1 MSTNTGSSPRGRGKL
16 SIGVS
21 FRVVLGLIPAWAG
34 KTGTRAPRLP
44 RGPAHPRV
52 GGENQSA
59 RSGTPTKSGSSP
71 RGRGKLVLCLPSCV
85 VTVAHPRVGGENEV
99 TCVGVAGVGGSS
111 PRGRGKRDRRRER
124 RTLWRLIPAWAGKTA
139 VPRCRT
145 SRRPAHPRVGGEN
158 AGVAGLDD
166 YGRGSSPRGRGK
178 RMPSGPPL
186 AILRLIPAWAGK
198 TPGYRSCFH
207 TTTAHPRVG
216 GENEAAIQAGADT
229 AGSSPRGR
237 GKLKDWSRGDSDLRL
252 IPAWA
257 GKTLGNRS

>member
-1 MSTNTGSSPRGRGKL
+1 M
-16 SIGVS
+16 
-21 FRVVLGLIPAWAG
+21 
-34 KTGTRAPRLP
+34 
-44 RGPAHPRV
+44 
-52 GGENQSA
+52 
-59 RSGTPTKSGSSP
+59 
-71 RGRGKLVLCLPSCV
+71 LCLPSCV

>member
-1 MSTNTGSSPRGRGKL
+1 MGGENIIRGRRVSTNTGSSPRGRGKL

-52 GGENQSA
+52 GGENADQGLTS
-59 RSGTPTKSGSSP
+59 TLKSGSSP

-124 RTLWRLIPAWAGKTA
+124 RTLWRLIPAWAGKTDA
-139 VPRCRT
+139 FRT
-145 SRRPAHPRVGGEN
+145 PASHSKAHPRVGGEN
-158 AGVAGLDD
+158 GLFRVEC
-166 YGRGSSPRGRGK
+166 GWRRLG
-178 RMPSGPPL
+178 L
-186 AILRLIPAWAGK
+186 LR
-198 TPGYRSCFH
+198 
-207 TTTAHPRVG
+207 
-216 GENEAAIQAGADT
+216 
-229 AGSSPRGR
+229 
-237 GKLKDWSRGDSDLRL
+237 
-252 IPAWA
+252 
-257 GKTLGNRS
+257 

>member
-1 MSTNTGSSPRGRGKL
+1 MGGENCCASLSNEPPTGSS
-16 SIGVS
+16 
-21 FRVVLGLIPAWAG
+21 
-34 KTGTRAPRLP
+34 T
-44 RGPAHPRV
+44 
-52 GGENQSA
+52 
-59 RSGTPTKSGSSP
+59 
-71 RGRGKLVLCLPSCV
+71 
-85 VTVAHPRVGGENEV
+85 
-99 TCVGVAGVGGSS
+99 
-111 PRGRGKRDRRRER
+111 
-124 RTLWRLIPAWAGKTA
+124 
-139 VPRCRT
+139 
-145 SRRPAHPRVGGEN
+145 
-158 AGVAGLDD
+158 
-166 YGRGSSPRGRGK
+166 RGRGK

>member
-52 GGENQSA
+52 GGENYSYTTLVA
-59 RSGTPTKSGSSP
+59 CVTGSSP
-71 RGRGKLVLCLPSCV
+71 RGRGKPIS
-85 VTVAHPRVGGENEV
+85 A
-99 TCVGVAGVGGSS
+99 
-111 PRGRGKRDRRRER
+111 KRDTYQE
-124 RTLWRLIPAWAGKTA
+124 RLIPAWAGKTA

>member
-52 GGENQSA
+52 GGENYSYTTLVA
-59 RSGTPTKSGSSP
+59 CVTGSSP

-111 PRGRGKRDRRRER
+111 PRGRGKLLCLVVER
-124 RTLWRLIPAWAGKTA
+124 AADRLIPAWAGKTRA
-139 VPRCRT
+139 
-145 SRRPAHPRVGGEN
+145 SRAWMTTGGAHPRVGGEN
-158 AGVAGLDD
+158 GCLQD
-166 YGRGSSPRGRGK
+166 PR
-178 RMPSGPPL
+178 
-186 AILRLIPAWAGK
+186 
-198 TPGYRSCFH
+198 
-207 TTTAHPRVG
+207 
-216 GENEAAIQAGADT
+216 
-229 AGSSPRGR
+229 
-237 GKLKDWSRGDSDLRL
+237 
-252 IPAWA
+252 
-257 GKTLGNRS
+257 